1 MSLPASQAAGRLF
14 LQLLDTVPIRAE
26 EVYVNLP
33 AGAATGGSEA
43 CGARKPGFAPTQSA
57 KRARL
62 VVQMG

>member
-33 AGAATGGSEA
+33 AGAATGGSEGLLA
-43 CGARKPGFAPTQSA
+43 ESCG
-57 KRARL
+57 
-62 VVQMG
+62 